1 MPQITEIVDSD
12 DEYQDA
18 VNDESAINPATTNTA
33 VYSKVDTK
41 SSNDDVVEEIIRQQ
55 TKLNLSGEP
64 DNDNNNVASTSA
76 AGDDVYLEE
85 NPKPEY
91 VIEDIN
97 EEELSE
103 KEKTMT
109 AEELEANKE
118 KADQMKAEANDL
130 FKNNQAGEA
139 VDIYTEAL
147 KICPLKYTKERA
159 VLYGNRAAAK
169 IKLESKK
176 SALDDCSKAL
186 ELWPEY
192 VRVLLR

>member
-1 MPQITEIVDSD
+1 MPQISEIIDSD

-18 VNDESAINPATTNTA
+18 INDESATNT
-33 VYSKVDTK
+33 STNPKVETK
-41 SSNDDVVEEIIRQQ
+41 SSNADIVEDIIRQQ
-55 TKLNLSGEP
+55 TKLNLNSEP
-64 DNDNNNVASTSA
+64 DTDNNNVASTSA
-76 AGDDVYLEE
+76 GGGNIHIEDD
-85 NPKPEY
+85 PTPEY
-91 VIEDIN
+91 ITEEVN
-97 EEELSE
+97 EEELAE
-103 KEKTMT
+103 KEKSMT
-109 AEELEANKE
+109 ADELEANKE
-118 KADQMKAEANDL
+118 KANRMKLEANEL

-147 KICPLKYTKERA
+147 KICPLKDSKERA

-186 ELWPEY
+186 ELWPDY

>member
-1 MPQITEIVDSD
+1 MPQISEIVDSD

-18 VNDESAINPATTNTA
+18 VNDESATNT
-33 VYSKVDTK
+33 STNPKVETK
-41 SSNDDVVEEIIRQQ
+41 SSNADVVEEIIRQQ
-55 TKLNLSGEP
+55 TKLNLNSEP
-64 DNDNNNVASTSA
+64 DNNNVASTSIGG
-76 AGDDVYLEE
+76 GDVHIEE
-85 NPKPEY
+85 DSTPEY
-91 VIEDIN
+91 ITEEIN
-97 EEELSE
+97 EEELAE
-103 KEKTMT
+103 KEKSMT
-109 AEELEANKE
+109 PEELEANKE
-118 KADQMKAEANDL
+118 KANQMKLEANQL

-147 KICPLKYTKERA
+147 KICPLKDSKERA

-186 ELWPEY
+186 ELWPDY